1 MKTNKRSERM
11 FAIIRTYKHLKNSI
25 KSRCCQSALEL
36 YSIQNVLYMLK
47 IGRIRAL
54 NFLYIKIH

>member
-1 MKTNKRSERM
+1 MKTNKCSKHI
-11 FAIIRTYKHLKNSI
+11 FAIIRTYNYLKSSI
-25 KSRCCQSALEL
+25 KSRFCQSTFVL
-36 YSIQNVLYMLK
+36 SRVQNVLYTLK